1 MILSQSNG
9 VVLNST
15 HELYSC
21 KANCISGGSY
31 FRITIALNYSTWLL
45 VIQTGVWS
53 QILLL
58 VFPQKAGSARSR
70 KHHNEHFH
78 IETKGKDA
86 SSNVPQS
93 KLKPKGAWK
102 SVKMTNRQI
111 KYGHLTLKMANFTG
125 CLAPIF
131 DPYPLHEM
139 NLARNRDLQ
148 RSFAEN

>member
-1 MILSQSNG
+1 MKTVRTWWRKGNWGPYETCQKETCYID
-9 VVLNST
+9 
-15 HELYSC
+15 LY
-21 KANCISGGSY
+21 ALAGSMWGMGNKHVPIIARDRLEE
-31 FRITIALNYSTWLL
+31 FR
-45 VIQTGVWS
+45 V
-53 QILLL
+53 

-78 IETKGKDA
+78 IETKRKDA

-102 SVKMTNRQI
+102 LVKMTNRQI

>member
-1 MILSQSNG
+1 MLHRFVCAGRHHVGYGQQTRSNHCKG
-9 VVLNST
+9 SAGRISRCFST
-15 HELYSC
+15 
-21 KANCISGGSY
+21 
-31 FRITIALNYSTWLL
+31 
-45 VIQTGVWS
+45 
-53 QILLL
+53 
-58 VFPQKAGSARSR
+58 KAGSARSR